1 MRAAILHLAFAGL
14 GALEATS
21 GAWQDNT
28 RSLGISEAHGYEHNG
43 VDLKLRRGQSEL
55 TGACAGIVD
64 LVHLG
69 RRRSC
74 GKSTVLGLECVIL
87 GPILRGRVK

>member
-43 VDLKLRRGQSEL
+43 VDLKLRRGQSEPTVRLPL
-55 TGACAGIVD
+55 TRDRWERGRRDYID
-64 LVHLG
+64 LV
-69 RRRSC
+69 
-74 GKSTVLGLECVIL
+74 GLEPCLELFGAV
-87 GPILRGRVK
+87 